1 MKAKRHVRSSRS
13 EGAAKKSPRVRRGS
27 TSARITSEPGAAA
40 FNAVVNAFAADPKVT
55 APGTGKGFGSRA
67 LKVNGK
73 IFAMMSS
80 RAEFVVKLP
89 SARVTDL
96 LAAGRAKYF
105 DAGRGK
111 AMKEWAVVTGGER
124 LWVPLAKEAHDF
136 VKALPKFQAYLE

>member
-1 MKAKRHVRSSRS
+1 MVTKAKRQMRTPRSKRVAKKPLQNQRSS
-13 EGAAKKSPRVRRGS
+13 AS
-27 TSARITSEPGAAA
+27 TRITEEPVSSA

-55 APGTGKGFGSRA
+55 PPGKGKGFGSGA
-67 LKVNGK
+67 LKINGK

-89 SARVTDL
+89 SARAAELVTS
-96 LAAGRAKYF
+96 GQAKFF

-124 LWVPLAKEAHDF
+124 LWAPLAKEARDF
-136 VKALPKFQAYLE
+136 LAKAD